1 MGMKVALFAHS
12 GRAEAVKAAQELDA
26 LLSERGVGV
35 SEWTAPGDAELLVV
49 LGGDGTILKAAHEV
63 RDQGL
68 PVLGVNLGHVGFL
81 AEAERGDIARV
92 ADAIARREYIVER
105 RMAIEVHGSPTSE
118 WALNEF
124 AISKAESSMVD
135 LLVEVDG
142 RPVSRW
148 GCDGI
153 IVATPT
159 GSTAYAFSSGG
170 PIIWP
175 QVEAIA
181 VVPVAAHALF
191 DRPLV
196 IGPESSVEITLL
208 AGVGMI
214 TADGTRHQVLPID
227 QRITIRPAA
236 TPVLLARLAAS
247 PFTDRLVAKFRLPV
261 DGWRGPA

>member
-1 MGMKVALFAHS
+1 MQVALFAHP
-12 GRAEAVKAAQELDA
+12 GRSEAVKAAADLGNRLRLAGIDA
-26 LLSERGVGV
+26 LA
-35 SEWTAPGDAELLVV
+35 WELATTPELVVV
-49 LGGDGTILKAAHEV
+49 LGGDGAILRAAHDV
-63 RDQGL
+63 RPRPV

-81 AEAERGDIARV
+81 AEAERADIDAV
-92 ADAIARREYIVER
+92 VDAIAKRSYIVER
-105 RMAIEVHGSPTSE
+105 RMAIEVMGAPQPD

-159 GSTAYAFSSGG
+159 GSTAYAFSAGG

-175 QVEAIA
+175 QVEAVTI
-181 VVPVAAHALF
+181 VPVAAHALF

-196 IGPESSVEITLL
+196 IGPESTIAITLL
-208 AGVGMI
+208 SGSGMI
-214 TADGTRHQVLPID
+214 TADGFRHQVLPLD
-227 QRITIRPAA
+227 QRISIQPSLH
-236 TPVLLARLAAS
+236 PVLLARLAAS

-261 DGWRGPA
+261 DGWRGSA